1 MIQFLVKININ
12 NGNNKKG
19 GNNRMPKCVK
29 CGIEIDI
36 EQYQYY
42 NNMCPEC
49 NRIHAITKKT
59 AFSGIGALGAFLLLP
74 GTITSVAGL
83 FFINDRPGP
92 IISLFG
98 LAILI
103 AAIVMI
109 YYAKRQ

>member
-1 MIQFLVKININ
+1 
-12 NGNNKKG
+12 
-19 GNNRMPKCVK
+19 MPKCVK
-29 CGIEIDI
+29 CGTEIDI

-49 NRIHAITKKT
+49 NRIHSIKKKT
-59 AFSGIGALGAFLLLP
+59 AFSGIGVLGVFLLLP
-74 GTITSVAGL
+74 GIITSVVGL
-83 FFINDRPGP
+83 SFINDRPGP
-92 IISLFG
+92 IPLLFG